1 MKQIIVLVA
10 MIALGVTIAAII
22 AGFGGAAEELAS
34 SVMEGVTTSAIST
47 P

>member
-22 AGFGGAAEELAS
+22 AGFGGVAQDLAASVIEEVTAS
-34 SVMEGVTTSAIST
+34 SSVS

>member
-10 MIALGVTIAAII
+10 MIALGVAIAAII
-22 AGFGGAAEELAS
+22 AGFGGVAENLAA
-34 SVMEGVTTSAIST
+34 SVIKDVTAAAIVS

>member
-10 MIALGVTIAAII
+10 LIALGVAIAAII
-22 AGFGGAAEELAS
+22 AGFGGVAEDLAA
-34 SVMEGVTTSAIST
+34 SVIKDVTAAAIVS

>member
-10 MIALGVTIAAII
+10 MIALGVGIAAII
-22 AGFGGAAEELAS
+22 AGFGGAAEEMAA
-34 SVMEGVTTSAIST
+34 SVMKGITGPAIM